1 MAAYDWSTIASV
13 QDIDTA
19 ACKLSDSILSLVN
32 ECFPQIKVR
41 ISSRDPPCH
50 HWLTDLQNQ
59 INKLIRG
66 HQIRAVKQKENKN
79 KQGSRGWW
87 KTIDRMT
94 GRRTKTTN
102 ISSTIGPKTINTY
115 FHCINSDAY
124 YTTRDRAVYIN
135 V

>member
-1 MAAYDWSTIASV
+1 MKMEKKLAECDWSTIASV
-13 QDIDTA
+13 QDIHTA

-41 ISSRDPPCH
+41 ISSRDPSFMS
-50 HWLTDLQNQ
+50 HWLTDLRNQ

-87 KTIDRMT
+87 KTIDRTT

-102 ISSTIGPKTINTY
+102 ISSTIDPKSINAY
-115 FHCINSDAY
+115 F
-124 YTTRDRAVYIN
+124 RLLFLGFM
-135 V
+135 